1 MFNIFIHLML
11 VKKCYLF
18 NTFIINLEQN
28 KFVFYDLSNFL
39 IKITLVMKVIQHNT
53 PKIYAI

>member
-1 MFNIFIHLML
+1 MFNIFTHFIS
-11 VKKCYLF
+11 VKKCYLI
-18 NTFIINLEQN
+18 NTFIIILEQN